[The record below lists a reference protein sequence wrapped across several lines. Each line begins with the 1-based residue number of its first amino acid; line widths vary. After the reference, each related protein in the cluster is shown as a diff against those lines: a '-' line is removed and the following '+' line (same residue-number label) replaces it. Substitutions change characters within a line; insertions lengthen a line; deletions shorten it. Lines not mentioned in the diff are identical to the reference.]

1 MASGPLVNLQRPPQ
15 DELDKEHTMGFRIA
29 TCDFPD
35 RAADAKAMWGR
46 LEDKLARAP
55 VDLLVL
61 PEFAGVDSFWSS
73 PDFDAAVWQRAV
85 TVHASIADELKCI
98 AARRIIGTRVVE
110 SDGRRWNETFLWT
123 PESGLVRGRPKAWLP
138 EQEGGW
144 EATWFDRGPQDV
156 LPRRDGELRFAEL
169 VCTEIMVSMAAR
181 RLGQAGVQLIA
192 APRATGGHPRWEV
205 ATRMAAIA
213 AGAFVVTA
221 NRRGGSLA
229 GGSWIVGPDGDILSC
244 TSEENPIISIEVD
257 LATADA
263 AKQTYP
269 RNVMD

>member
-1 MASGPLVNLQRPPQ
+1 M
-15 DELDKEHTMGFRIA
+15 TFRVA
-29 TCDFPD
+29 TCEFPD
-35 RAADAKAMWGR
+35 RTDEVSAMWRR
-46 LEDKLARAP
+46 LERELAKAP

-61 PEFAGVDSFWSS
+61 PELAGVDSFWGS
-73 PDFDAAVWQRAV
+73 PVFSEVVWRQAV
-85 TVHASIADELKCI
+85 TTHAKISDELKRLT
-98 AARRIIGTRVVE
+98 AKRALGTRAVE
-110 SDGRRWNETFLWT
+110 VDTRRWNETFLWK

-138 EQEGGW
+138 QQEGGW
-144 EATWFDRGPQDV
+144 EATWFDRGPQNV
-156 LPRRDGELRFAEL
+156 LPVRDDELCFAEL
-169 VCTEIMVSMAAR
+169 VCTEIMVSTAAR

-229 GGSWIVGPDGDILSC
+229 GGSWIVAPDGDVLAR
-244 TSEENPIISIEVD
+244 TSEGNPIISLEID
-257 LATADA
+257 LAAADA

-269 RNVMD
+269 RNVRD